1 MSSLSPSVEAVQR
14 GREPSQAK
22 RATCETRRGGN
33 SRVRRAS
40 AVQCVPETRSNSLS
54 RYQEPHLHEG
64 AVFVILCETME
75 DCTMEKKVQLPKEA
89 QPWTEVEVL
98 FIDGCKVTV
107 RYSRQKNPSAV
118 KVIKET
124 LLVSGTTRKI

>member
-1 MSSLSPSVEAVQR
+1 
-14 GREPSQAK
+14 
-22 RATCETRRGGN
+22 
-33 SRVRRAS
+33 
-40 AVQCVPETRSNSLS
+40 
-54 RYQEPHLHEG
+54 
-64 AVFVILCETME
+64 
-75 DCTMEKKVQLPKEA
+75 MEKKIQLPEEA

>member
-1 MSSLSPSVEAVQR
+1 
-14 GREPSQAK
+14 
-22 RATCETRRGGN
+22 
-33 SRVRRAS
+33 
-40 AVQCVPETRSNSLS
+40 
-54 RYQEPHLHEG
+54 
-64 AVFVILCETME
+64 
-75 DCTMEKKVQLPKEA
+75 MEKKIQLPKEA

-124 LLVSGTTRKI
+124 LLVSGTTRII

>member
-1 MSSLSPSVEAVQR
+1 
-14 GREPSQAK
+14 
-22 RATCETRRGGN
+22 
-33 SRVRRAS
+33 
-40 AVQCVPETRSNSLS
+40 
-54 RYQEPHLHEG
+54 
-64 AVFVILCETME
+64 
-75 DCTMEKKVQLPKEA
+75 MEKKIQLPKEA

-124 LLVSGTTRKI
+124 LLAAELLEKSDFLHILLKYEIIMV

>member
-1 MSSLSPSVEAVQR
+1 
-14 GREPSQAK
+14 
-22 RATCETRRGGN
+22 
-33 SRVRRAS
+33 
-40 AVQCVPETRSNSLS
+40 
-54 RYQEPHLHEG
+54 
-64 AVFVILCETME
+64 
-75 DCTMEKKVQLPKEA
+75 MEKKIQLP
-89 QPWTEVEVL
+89 TEVEVL

>member
-1 MSSLSPSVEAVQR
+1 
-14 GREPSQAK
+14 
-22 RATCETRRGGN
+22 
-33 SRVRRAS
+33 
-40 AVQCVPETRSNSLS
+40 
-54 RYQEPHLHEG
+54 
-64 AVFVILCETME
+64 ME
-75 DCTMEKKVQLPKEA
+75 DCTMEKKIQLPKEA

-124 LLVSGTTRKI
+124 LLVR